1 MTVSKDYTTKKLR
14 LLYACKESKRF
25 TDLIEE
31 VDVSRA
37 WLSEAL
43 KDLVEKG
50 LVSKTS
56 DDRYVLTEKGRA
68 FIEEREVMEL
78 VREAIRKLG
87 AETVKKN
94 IEELLRK
101 KITKAVSEVDLAE
114 ALIKLLRVWAN
125 ITAYWLECSQPGL
138 SKRISREEL
147 KAVAAIESVLR
158 ELGRKDQWW
167 RTFRTLV
174 PEADI
179 MEDYYKLGV
188 SAVIGMVDNF
198 ANLDSIIE
206 SADRELLNIKP
217 VIDLLDTNLRNHI
230 LLLLD
235 VIEERKKALEP
246 FTAEKAGRKRCI
258 TTNIDK
264 SEILAWF
271 MGQSFP

>member
-1 MTVSKDYTTKKLR
+1 MTIPLTKKQQ
-14 LLYACKESKRF
+14 LLAACKEPKRF
-25 TDLIEE
+25 TDLLGE
-31 VDVSRA
+31 VGVSKY
-37 WLSEAL
+37 WLSVAL
-43 KDLVEKG
+43 KELMHEG
-50 LVSKTS
+50 LIRKLP
-56 DDRYVLTEKGRA
+56 DGRYVITDEGKILAEETE
-68 FIEEREVMEL
+68 VYEL

-125 ITAYWLECSQPGL
+125 ITAYWLECSQPSL
-138 SKRISREEL
+138 SKHISREEL

-198 ANLDSIIE
+198 ANLDNIIK
-206 SADRELLNIKP
+206 SADQELSNIKP
-217 VIDLLDTNLRNHI
+217 AIDLLDTNLRNHI

-235 VIEERKKALEP
+235 AIEERKKALEP